1 LENKMEISNNS
12 KPKFWVS
19 QAISLPS
26 LLVYLTICLTLLISP
41 LAFAQEDE
49 TEEVIEA
56 VTIIGSSE
64 DQKKLAGSGQIIS
77 NADLLKAMDTDIQKI
92 LTAVPGVYMRTEE
105 GYGLRPNISIR
116 GTAIER
122 SAKVAIMEDGVL
134 VAPSPYTSSSAY
146 YFPTTGRIHSVE
158 VLKGPAAVSQGPQTI
173 GGAIN
178 LISTPIPNAPS
189 GKFVQELG
197 ENGMMRT
204 HAYYGG
210 TSGNFGGLI
219 EVHEHESDGFDSI
232 ANVGGDTGFDKSDL
246 MVKARYKNGN
256 HSLTLKMVDL
266 DETSNQSYV
275 GLSQASFIAN
285 PRQRYG
291 ATAYDKMMNDGDQ
304 TSLTYV
310 GDFDSFNVT
319 FTSWQND
326 YYRDWFKVSDF
337 NNKKEHGEQD
347 DINELISD
355 ANNGSANAQAILN
368 GQLPVQIEYKHN
380 NRYYTNEGY
389 QFTINTSL
397 GIHDLTLGYRDME
410 DSESRVQ
417 AHEYADQA
425 ADGSLSALY
434 GYVGLNNSNNRLRE
448 SSATSYYLQD
458 TMDFGRLDVTLGYR
472 SEDYDQRH
480 RRWSD
485 PAGPNLTLVRTGEA
499 DNRDTFTENDHT
511 TQSFGATYEVNE
523 NLTLVAGFHEGMTP
537 MFGADPE
544 EADNTELGI
553 RYSGDAG
560 DVEIF
565 YFSSEYSNL
574 AAECTLVSG
583 AACNPDESAV
593 FSGGSADVEGLEFN
607 GSWVLGGDN
616 GISYPIAL
624 AYTSTDATFN
634 NSSESDYFGVVAAGD
649 DLPYI
654 PSSSMSLVVGFIT
667 DSGLSGNVRLIDV
680 GSSCSI
686 AACGTYNKIHAHT
699 ILDLNL
705 RKALNEAMDVYVVLE
720 NATDDEDIISRA
732 PSDGARSQK
741 PRTLKV
747 GFSYKF

>member
-1 LENKMEISNNS
+1 MEISNNS

-26 LLVYLTICLTLLISP
+26 LIVYLTICLTLLISP
-41 LAFAQEDE
+41 LAFAQESD
-49 TEEVIEA
+49 TEEVIES
-56 VTIIGSSE
+56 VTIIGSAE

-92 LTAVPGVYMRTEE
+92 LTAVPGLYMRTEE

-158 VLKGPAAVSQGPQTI
+158 VLKGPAAVTQGPQTI

-178 LISTPIPNAPS
+178 LISTPIPNVPS

-210 TSGNFGGLI
+210 TSGNFGGLV

-246 MVKARYKNGN
+246 MLKARYENGD
-256 HSLTLKMVDL
+256 HSLTFKMVDL

-285 PRQRYG
+285 PRERYG

-310 GDFDSFNVT
+310 GDFESFNVT

-347 DINELISD
+347 DINELITA
-355 ANNGSANAQAILN
+355 ANNGSANAQAILD

-425 ADGSLSALY
+425 ADGSLSPLY
-434 GYVGLNNSNNRLRE
+434 GYVGLSGSNNRLRE

-458 TMDFGRLDVTLGYR
+458 TMDFGRLDVTVGYR

-499 DNRDTFTENDHT
+499 DVRDTFTENDHT

-537 MFGADPE
+537 MFGSDPE

-607 GSWVLGGDN
+607 GSWVLEGDN

-667 DSGLSGNVRLIDV
+667 DSGLSGNMRLIDV

-686 AACGTYNKIHAHT
+686 AACGPYNKIHAHT

-705 RKALNEAMDVYVVLE
+705 RKALNDAMDVYVILE
-720 NATDDEDIISRA
+720 NVTDDEDIISRA

-741 PRTLKV
+741 PRTIKV

>member
-1 LENKMEISNNS
+1 MENWPNTQTKINI
-12 KPKFWVS
+12 VS
-19 QAISLPS
+19 MGL
-26 LLVYLTICLTLLISP
+26 LTILFFAP
-41 LAFAQEDE
+41 AFAEE
-49 TEEVIEA
+49 NSEEVIES
-56 VTIIGSSE
+56 VTIIGTAE
-64 DQKKLAGSGQIIS
+64 DQRNLAGSGQIIS
-77 NADLLKAMDTDIQKI
+77 ADSLLKAMDTDIQKI

-122 SAKVAIMEDGVL
+122 SAKVTIMEDGVL

-158 VLKGPAAVSQGPQTI
+158 VLKGPSVVTQGPQTI

-178 LISTPIPNAPS
+178 LISTPIPNTPS
-189 GKFVQELG
+189 GKFIQELG

-204 HAYYGG
+204 HAYYGA
-210 TSGNFGGLI
+210 TNGNFGALI

-246 MVKARYKNGN
+246 MFKVRYENEI
-256 HSLTLKMVDL
+256 HSFTFKMVDL

-275 GLSQASFIAN
+275 GLSQASFNAN
-285 PRQRYG
+285 PRVRYG
-291 ATAYDKMMNDGDQ
+291 ATAYDKMMNDGEQ

-310 GDFDSFNVT
+310 GDFENFNVQ

-326 YYRDWFKVSDF
+326 YHRDWFKVSDF
-337 NNKKEHGEQD
+337 NNDKEHGEQD

-355 ANNGSANAQAILN
+355 ANNGSANAQAILD
-368 GQLPVQIEYKHN
+368 GQLPVEIEYKHN

-389 QFTINTSL
+389 QFTVNTSL
-397 GIHDLTLGYRDME
+397 GIHDLTLGYRDIE
-410 DSESRVQ
+410 DSESRIQ

-434 GYVGLNNSNNRLRE
+434 GYVGLSGSNNRLRE

-458 TMDFGRLDVTLGYR
+458 TMDFGKLDITVGYR

-480 RRWSD
+480 RRWGEG
-485 PAGPNLTLVRTGEA
+485 AGPNLTAVRVTSV
-499 DNRDTFTENDHT
+499 RDTFATNDHT

-523 NLTLVAGFHEGMTP
+523 KLTLVAGFHEGMTP

-553 RYSGDAG
+553 RYSDGATNI
-560 DVEIF
+560 EMF
-565 YFSSEYSNL
+565 YFASEYSNL

-583 AACNPDESAV
+583 AACNADESAV
-593 FSGGSADVEGLEFN
+593 FSGGSADVEGLEFS
-607 GSWVLGGDN
+607 GSWIFEGN
-616 GISYPIAL
+616 GVSYPVAL
-624 AYTSTDATFN
+624 AYSSTDATFN

-654 PSSSMSLVVGFIT
+654 PSSSMSLVAGFVT
-667 DSGLSGNVRLIDV
+667 ENGLSGNMRLIDV

-686 AACGTYNKIHAHT
+686 AACGIYNKIHAHT
-699 ILDLNL
+699 IIDLNI
-705 RKALNEAMDVYVVLE
+705 RKALSDSMDIYAIIE
-720 NATDDEDIISRA
+720 NVSDDADIISRA
-732 PSDGARSQK
+732 PSEGARSQK

>member
-1 LENKMEISNNS
+1 MENWPNTHTKINFLIMG
-12 KPKFWVS
+12 
-19 QAISLPS
+19 L
-26 LLVYLTICLTLLISP
+26 LTILFFAP
-41 LAFAQEDE
+41 AFADED
-49 TEEVIEA
+49 TEEIIES
-56 VTIIGSSE
+56 VTIIGSAE
-64 DQKKLAGSGQIIS
+64 DLRKLAGSGQVIS
-77 NADLLKAMDTDIQKI
+77 NDDLLKAMDTDIQKI
-92 LTAVPGVYMRTEE
+92 LTAVPGIYMRTEE

-178 LISTPIPNAPS
+178 LISTPIPSSTS
-189 GKFVQELG
+189 GKFIQELG
-197 ENGMMRT
+197 ENGMMIP

-210 TSGNFGGLI
+210 TSGNFGALV

-232 ANVGGDTGFDKSDL
+232 ANVGGDTGFDKSDF
-246 MVKARYKNGN
+246 VFKARYESGA

-275 GLSQASFIAN
+275 GLSQASFNAN
-285 PRQRYG
+285 PRVRYG
-291 ATAYDKMMNDGDQ
+291 ATAYDKMMNDGEQ

-310 GDFDSFNVT
+310 GDFENFNVQ

-326 YYRDWFKVSDF
+326 YHRDWFKVSDF
-337 NNKKEHGEQD
+337 NNDKEHGEQD
-347 DINELISD
+347 DINELISA
-355 ANNGSANAQAILN
+355 ANNGSANAQAILD
-368 GQLPVQIEYKHN
+368 GQLPVEIEYKHN

-425 ADGSLSALY
+425 VDGSLSALY
-434 GYVGLNNSNNRLRE
+434 GYIGLNNSNNRLRE

-458 TMDFGRLDVTLGYR
+458 TMDFGKLDVTLGYR

-485 PAGPNLTLVRTGEA
+485 RAGPNLTLVRTGEA
-499 DNRDTFTENDHT
+499 DNRDTFATNDHT
-511 TQSFGATYEVNE
+511 TSSIGATYDLSDNI
-523 NLTLVAGFHEGMTP
+523 TLVAGFHEGMTP

-544 EADNTELGI
+544 EADNTELGV
-553 RYSGDAG
+553 RYSEGTTDI
-560 DVEIF
+560 ELF

-574 AAECTLVSG
+574 AAECTNVTG
-583 AACNPDESAV
+583 ASCNPDESAV
-593 FSGGSADVEGLEFN
+593 FSGGAADVEGIEFS
-607 GSWVLGGDN
+607 GSWILDGD
-616 GISYPIAL
+616 GVSYPIAL
-624 AYTSTDATFN
+624 TYTSTDATFK

-649 DLPYI
+649 DLPYV
-654 PSSSMSLVVGFIT
+654 PSSSMSLVAGFVN
-667 DSGLSGNVRLIDV
+667 DNGLSGNMRLIDV

-686 AACGTYNKIHAHT
+686 AACGTYNKINAHT
-699 ILDLNL
+699 IIDLNI
-705 RKALNEAMDVYVVLE
+705 RKALNESMDIYAIIE
-720 NATDDEDIISRA
+720 NVSDDADIISRA

-741 PRTLKV
+741 PRTIKV

>member
-1 LENKMEISNNS
+1 MENWPNTQTKINFVIMG
-12 KPKFWVS
+12 F
-19 QAISLPS
+19 
-26 LLVYLTICLTLLISP
+26 LTILF
-41 LAFAQEDE
+41 FAPVFADDN
-49 TEEVIEA
+49 TEEVIES
-56 VTIIGSSE
+56 VTIIGSAE

-210 TSGNFGGLI
+210 TSGNFGGLV

-246 MVKARYKNGN
+246 MVKARYESGA
-256 HSLTLKMVDL
+256 HSLTLKMVDI
-266 DETSNQSYV
+266 DENSNQSYV
-275 GLSQASFIAN
+275 GLSQASFNSN

-291 ATAYDKMMNDGDQ
+291 ATAYDKMMNDGEQ

-310 GDFDSFNVT
+310 GDFDNFNVQ

-326 YYRDWFKVSDF
+326 YHRDWFKVSDF
-337 NNKKEHGEQD
+337 NNDKEHGEQD
-347 DINELISD
+347 DINELISA
-355 ANNGSANAQAILN
+355 ANNGSANAQAILD
-368 GQLPVQIEYKHN
+368 GQLPVEIEYKHN

-389 QFTINTSL
+389 QFSINTTL
-397 GIHDLTLGYRDME
+397 GIHDLTVGYRDME

-434 GYVGLNNSNNRLRE
+434 GYIGLNNSNNRLRE

-458 TMDFGRLDVTLGYR
+458 TMDFGRLNVTVGYR

-485 PAGPNLTLVRTGEA
+485 RAGPNLTMVRTGEA
-499 DNRDTFTENDHT
+499 DNRDTFATNDHT

-553 RYSGDAG
+553 RYSDGAG

-607 GSWVLGGDN
+607 GSWVFDGD
-616 GISYPIAL
+616 GVSYPVSI

-654 PSSSMSLVVGFIT
+654 PSSTMSLVAGFVS
-667 DSGLSGNVRLIDV
+667 DSGLSGNMRLIDV

-699 ILDLNL
+699 IVDLNL
-705 RKALNEAMDVYVVLE
+705 RKALNDAMDVYVILE
-720 NATDDEDIISRA
+720 NVTDDEDIISRA
-732 PSDGARSQK
+732 PSEGARSQK

>member
-1 LENKMEISNNS
+1 MGL
-12 KPKFWVS
+12 
-19 QAISLPS
+19 
-26 LLVYLTICLTLLISP
+26 LTILFFAP
-41 LAFAQEDE
+41 AFADE
-49 TEEVIEA
+49 NTEEIVES
-56 VTIIGSSE
+56 VTIIGSKE

-77 NADLLKAMDTDIQKI
+77 NKDLLKAMDTDIQKI

-178 LISTPIPNAPS
+178 LISTPIPNTPS

-210 TSGNFGGLI
+210 TSGNFGALV
-219 EVHEHESDGFDSI
+219 EVHEHESDGFDFI

-246 MVKARYKNGN
+246 MVKARYETAN
-256 HSLTLKMVDL
+256 HSLTFKMVDL

-275 GLSQASFIAN
+275 GLSQASFNAN
-285 PRQRYG
+285 PRARYG
-291 ATAYDKMMNDGDQ
+291 ATAYDKMLNDGEQ

-310 GDFDSFNVT
+310 GDFENFNVT

-337 NNKKEHGEQD
+337 NNKKAHGEQD

-355 ANNGSANAQAILN
+355 ANNGSANAQAILD
-368 GQLPVQIEYKHN
+368 GKLPVQIEYKHN

-389 QFTINTSL
+389 QFSINTSL

-425 ADGSLSALY
+425 ADGSLSPLY
-434 GYVGLNNSNNRLRE
+434 GYIGLNNSNNRLRE

-458 TMDFGRLDVTLGYR
+458 TMDFGRLDITVGYR

-485 PAGPNLTLVRTGEA
+485 RAGPNLTMVRTGLA
-499 DNRDTFTENDHT
+499 DNRDTFAKNDHT
-511 TQSFGATYEVNE
+511 TQSFGATYEVSE

-553 RYSGDAG
+553 RYKDGAG
-560 DVEIF
+560 EVEIF

-583 AACNPDESAV
+583 AACNADESAV
-593 FSGGSADVEGLEFN
+593 FSGGSADVEGIEFN
-607 GSWVLGGDN
+607 GSWIFEGD
-616 GISYPIAL
+616 GVSYPVAI

-654 PSSSMSLVVGFIT
+654 PSSSMALVAGFIT
-667 DSGLSGNVRLIDV
+667 DEGLSGNMRLIDV
-680 GSSCSI
+680 GGSCSI

-699 ILDLNL
+699 IIDLDL
-705 RKALNEAMDVYVVLE
+705 RKALNDAMDLYVIVE
-720 NATDDEDIISRA
+720 NVTDDADIISRA
-732 PSDGARSQK
+732 PSEGARSQK
-741 PRTLKV
+741 PRTIKV

>member
-1 LENKMEISNNS
+1 MENWPNTQTKIN
-12 KPKFWVS
+12 FV
-19 QAISLPS
+19 ILGF
-26 LLVYLTICLTLLISP
+26 LTILF
-41 LAFAQEDE
+41 FAPVFADDNA
-49 TEEVIEA
+49 EEVLES
-56 VTIIGSSE
+56 VTIIGSAK
-64 DQKKLAGSGQIIS
+64 DLKTLPGSGQIIS
-77 NADLLKAMDTDIQKI
+77 NDDLLNAMDTDIQKI

-146 YFPTTGRIHSVE
+146 YFPTAGRIHSVE
-158 VLKGPAAVSQGPQTI
+158 VLKGPAAVTQGPQTI

-197 ENGMMRT
+197 ENGMIRT
-204 HAYYGG
+204 HAYYGL
-210 TSGNFGGLI
+210 TSGNFGALV

-246 MVKARYKNGN
+246 MFKARYESGA
-256 HSLTLKMVDL
+256 HSLTFKMVDL

-275 GLSQASFIAN
+275 GLSQASFNAN

-291 ATAYDKMMNDGDQ
+291 ATAYDKMMNDGEQ
-304 TSLTYV
+304 NSLTYD
-310 GDFDSFNVT
+310 GDFENFNVQ

-326 YYRDWFKVSDF
+326 YHRDWFKVSDF
-337 NNKKEHGEQD
+337 NNDKEHGEQD

-355 ANNGSANAQAILN
+355 ANNGSSNAQAILD
-368 GQLPVQIEYKHN
+368 GQLPVEIEYKHN

-389 QFTINTSL
+389 QFSINTTL
-397 GIHDLTLGYRDME
+397 GIHDLTVGYRDME

-434 GYVGLNNSNNRLRE
+434 GYIGLNNSNNRLRE

-458 TMDFGRLDVTLGYR
+458 TMDFGRLNVTLGYR

-485 PAGPNLTLVRTGEA
+485 RAGPNLTMVRTGEA
-499 DNRDTFTENDHT
+499 DNRDTFATNDHT
-511 TQSFGATYEVNE
+511 TQSLGATYELSDNI
-523 NLTLVAGFHEGMTP
+523 TLVAGFHDGMTP

-544 EADNTELGI
+544 EADNTELGL
-553 RYSGDAG
+553 RYSNGTTDI
-560 DVEIF
+560 EFF
-565 YFSSEYSNL
+565 YFASEYSNL

-583 AACNPDESAV
+583 AACNADESSV
-593 FSGGSADVEGLEFN
+593 FSGGAADVDGLEFT
-607 GSWVLGGDN
+607 GSWILEGD
-616 GISYPIAL
+616 GVSYPIAL

-654 PSSSMSLVVGFIT
+654 PSSSMSLVAGFVT
-667 DSGLSGNVRLIDV
+667 ENGLSGNMRLIDV

-686 AACGTYNKIHAHT
+686 AACGTYNKINAHT
-699 ILDLNL
+699 IIDLNI
-705 RKALNEAMDVYVVLE
+705 RKALTDSMDVYAILE
-720 NATDDEDIISRA
+720 NVSDDADIISRA
-732 PSDGARSQK
+732 PSEGARSQK
-741 PRTLKV
+741 PRTLKF
-747 GFSYKF
+747 GFSYRF

>member
-1 LENKMEISNNS
+1 MNDHWPTLQTKINITIMG
-12 KPKFWVS
+12 
-19 QAISLPS
+19 
-26 LLVYLTICLTLLISP
+26 LLSILFFVP
-41 LAFAQEDE
+41 AFAADDVE
-49 TEEVIEA
+49 TIES
-56 VTIIGSSE
+56 VTIIGSAE
-64 DQKKLAGSGQIIS
+64 DLRKLPGSGQIVP
-77 NADLLKAMDTDIQKI
+77 NEELLKAMDTDIQKI

-122 SAKVAIMEDGVL
+122 SGKVTIMEDGVL

-210 TSGNFGGLI
+210 TSGNFGALV

-246 MVKARYKNGN
+246 MVKARYESGA
-256 HSLTLKMVDL
+256 HSLTLKMVDI
-266 DETSNQSYV
+266 DENSNQSYV
-275 GLSQASFIAN
+275 GLSQASFNAN
-285 PRQRYG
+285 PRVRYG
-291 ATAYDKMMNDGDQ
+291 ATAYDKMMNDGEQ

-310 GDFDSFNVT
+310 GDFENFNVQ

-326 YYRDWFKVSDF
+326 YHRDWFKVSDF
-337 NNKKEHGEQD
+337 NNKKAHGEQD

-355 ANNGSANAQAILN
+355 ANNGSANAQAILD
-368 GQLPVQIEYKHN
+368 GKLPVQIEYKHN

-389 QFTINTSL
+389 QFSINTTL

-410 DSESRVQ
+410 DSESRIQ
-417 AHEYADQA
+417 AHEYSDQA

-434 GYVGLNNSNNRLRE
+434 GYVGLSGSNNRLRE

-458 TMDFGRLDVTLGYR
+458 TMDFGKLDVTLGYR

-480 RRWSD
+480 RRWGEG
-485 PAGPNLTLVRTGEA
+485 AGPNLTAVRITSV
-499 DNRDTFTENDHT
+499 RDTFATNDHT
-511 TQSFGATYEVNE
+511 TSSFGATYDLSDSV
-523 NLTLVAGFHEGMTP
+523 TLVAGFHEGMTP

-553 RYSGDAG
+553 RYSEGTTSLEA
-560 DVEIF
+560 F

-574 AAECTLVSG
+574 SAECTLVSG
-583 AACNPDESAV
+583 AACNPEESAV
-593 FSGGSADVEGLEFN
+593 FSGGAADVEGLEFS
-607 GSWVLGGDN
+607 GSWVFEGD
-616 GISYPIAL
+616 GVSYPVAL

-654 PSSSMSLVVGFIT
+654 PSSSMSLVAGFVS
-667 DSGLSGNVRLIDV
+667 DNGLSGNMRLIDV

-686 AACGTYNKIHAHT
+686 AACGTYNKINAHT
-699 ILDLNL
+699 IIDLNI
-705 RKALNEAMDVYVVLE
+705 RKALTDAMDVYAIIE
-720 NATDDEDIISRA
+720 NISDDADIISRA
-732 PSDGARSQK
+732 PSEGARSQK
-741 PRTLKV
+741 PRTIKV

>member
-1 LENKMEISNNS
+1 MENWPNTHTKIN
-12 KPKFWVS
+12 
-19 QAISLPS
+19 
-26 LLVYLTICLTLLISP
+26 LLIMGLLTILFFAP
-41 LAFAQEDE
+41 AFADE
-49 TEEVIEA
+49 NTEEIVES
-56 VTIIGSSE
+56 VTIIGSKE

-77 NADLLKAMDTDIQKI
+77 NKDLLKAMDTDIQKI

-178 LISTPIPNAPS
+178 LISTPIPNTPS

-204 HAYYGG
+204 HAYYGV
-210 TSGNFGGLI
+210 TSGNFGALV

-246 MVKARYKNGN
+246 MVKARYETEN
-256 HSLTLKMVDL
+256 HSLTFKMVDL
-266 DETSNQSYV
+266 DEASNQSYV
-275 GLSQASFIAN
+275 GLSQASFNAN
-285 PRQRYG
+285 PRARYG
-291 ATAYDKMMNDGDQ
+291 ATAYDKMMNDGEQ

-310 GDFDSFNVT
+310 GDFENFNVT

-337 NNKKEHGEQD
+337 NNKKAHGEQD

-355 ANNGSANAQAILN
+355 ANNGSANAQAILD
-368 GQLPVQIEYKHN
+368 GKLPVQIEYKHN

-389 QFTINTSL
+389 QFSINTSL

-425 ADGSLSALY
+425 ADGSLSPLY
-434 GYVGLNNSNNRLRE
+434 GYIGLNNSNNRLRE

-458 TMDFGRLDVTLGYR
+458 TMDFGRLDITVGYR

-485 PAGPNLTLVRTGEA
+485 RAGPNLTMVRTGPA
-499 DNRDTFTENDHT
+499 DNRDTFATNDHT
-511 TQSFGATYEVNE
+511 TQSFGATYEVSE

-553 RYSGDAG
+553 RYKDGAG
-560 DVEIF
+560 EVEIF

-583 AACNPDESAV
+583 AACNADESAV
-593 FSGGSADVEGLEFN
+593 FSGGSADVEGIEFN
-607 GSWVLGGDN
+607 GSWIFDGD
-616 GISYPIAL
+616 GISYPVAI

-654 PSSSMSLVVGFIT
+654 PSSSMALVAGFIT
-667 DSGLSGNVRLIDV
+667 DEGLSGNMRLIDV
-680 GSSCSI
+680 GGSCSI

-699 ILDLNL
+699 IIDLDL
-705 RKALNEAMDVYVVLE
+705 RKALNDAMDLYVIVE
-720 NATDDEDIISRA
+720 NVTDDADIISRA
-732 PSDGARSQK
+732 PSEGARSQK
-741 PRTLKV
+741 PRTIKV

>member
-1 LENKMEISNNS
+1 MNDHWPTLQTKINITIMG
-12 KPKFWVS
+12 
-19 QAISLPS
+19 
-26 LLVYLTICLTLLISP
+26 LLSILFFVP
-41 LAFAQEDE
+41 AFAADDVE
-49 TEEVIEA
+49 TIES
-56 VTIIGSSE
+56 VTIIGSAE
-64 DQKKLAGSGQIIS
+64 DLRKLPGSGQIVP
-77 NADLLKAMDTDIQKI
+77 NEELLKAMDTDIQKI

-122 SAKVAIMEDGVL
+122 SGKVTIMEDGVL

-210 TSGNFGGLI
+210 TSGNFGALV

-246 MVKARYKNGN
+246 MVKAKYESGA
-256 HSLTLKMVDL
+256 HSLTLKMVDI
-266 DETSNQSYV
+266 DENSNQSYV
-275 GLSQASFIAN
+275 GLSQASFNAN
-285 PRQRYG
+285 PRVRYG
-291 ATAYDKMMNDGDQ
+291 ATAYDKMMNDGEQ

-310 GDFDSFNVT
+310 GDFENFNVQ

-326 YYRDWFKVSDF
+326 YHRDWFKVSDF
-337 NNKKEHGEQD
+337 NNKKAHGEQD

-355 ANNGSANAQAILN
+355 ANNGSANAQAILD
-368 GQLPVQIEYKHN
+368 GKLPVQIEYKHN

-389 QFTINTSL
+389 QFSINTTL

-410 DSESRVQ
+410 DSESRIQ
-417 AHEYADQA
+417 AHEYSDQA

-434 GYVGLNNSNNRLRE
+434 GYVGLSGSNNRLRE

-458 TMDFGRLDVTLGYR
+458 TMDFGKLDVTLGYR

-480 RRWSD
+480 RRWGEG
-485 PAGPNLTLVRTGEA
+485 AGPNLTAVRITSV
-499 DNRDTFTENDHT
+499 RDTFATNDHT
-511 TQSFGATYEVNE
+511 TSSFGATYDLSDSV
-523 NLTLVAGFHEGMTP
+523 TLVAGFHEGMTP

-553 RYSGDAG
+553 RYSEGTTSLEA
-560 DVEIF
+560 F

-574 AAECTLVSG
+574 SAECTLVSG
-583 AACNPDESAV
+583 AACNPEESAV
-593 FSGGSADVEGLEFN
+593 FSGGAADVEGIEFS
-607 GSWVLGGDN
+607 GSWVFEGD
-616 GISYPIAL
+616 GVSYPVAL

-634 NSSESDYFGVVAAGD
+634 NSSESDYFGVVSAGD

-654 PSSSMSLVVGFIT
+654 PSSSMSLVAGFVS
-667 DSGLSGNVRLIDV
+667 DNGLSGNMRLIDV

-686 AACGTYNKIHAHT
+686 AACGTYNKINAHT
-699 ILDLNL
+699 IIDLNI
-705 RKALNEAMDVYVVLE
+705 RKALTDSMDIYAIIE
-720 NATDDEDIISRA
+720 NVSDDADIISRA
-732 PSDGARSQK
+732 PSEGARSQK
-741 PRTLKV
+741 PRTIKV

>member
-1 LENKMEISNNS
+1 MEISNHS

-26 LLVYLTICLTLLISP
+26 LIVYLTICLTLLISP
-41 LAFAQEDE
+41 LAFAQEGD
-49 TEEVIEA
+49 TEEVIES
-56 VTIIGSSE
+56 VTIIGSAE

-92 LTAVPGVYMRTEE
+92 LTAVPGLYMRTEE

-158 VLKGPAAVSQGPQTI
+158 VLKGPAAVTQGPQTI

-246 MVKARYKNGN
+246 MLKARYENGD
-256 HSLTLKMVDL
+256 HSLTFKMVDL

-285 PRQRYG
+285 PRERYG

-310 GDFDSFNVT
+310 GDFESFNVT

-347 DINELISD
+347 DINELITA
-355 ANNGSANAQAILN
+355 ANNGSANAQAILD

-434 GYVGLNNSNNRLRE
+434 GYVGLSGSNNRLRE

-458 TMDFGRLDVTLGYR
+458 TMDFGRLDVTVGYR

-499 DNRDTFTENDHT
+499 DVRDTFTENDHT

-560 DVEIF
+560 DVEVF

-607 GSWVLGGDN
+607 GSWVFEGDN
-616 GISYPIAL
+616 GISYPISL

-667 DSGLSGNVRLIDV
+667 DSGLSGNMRLIDV

-686 AACGTYNKIHAHT
+686 AACGPTNKIDAHT

-705 RKALNEAMDVYVVLE
+705 RKALNEAMDVYVILE
-720 NATDDEDIISRA
+720 NVTDDEDIISRA

-741 PRTLKV
+741 PRTIKV

>member
-1 LENKMEISNNS
+1 MG
-12 KPKFWVS
+12 F
-19 QAISLPS
+19 
-26 LLVYLTICLTLLISP
+26 LTILF
-41 LAFAQEDE
+41 FAPVFADDN
-49 TEEVIEA
+49 TEEVIES
-56 VTIIGSSE
+56 VTIIGSAE

-210 TSGNFGGLI
+210 TSGNFGGLV

-246 MVKARYKNGN
+246 MVKARYESGA
-256 HSLTLKMVDL
+256 HSLTLKMVDI
-266 DETSNQSYV
+266 DENSNQSYV
-275 GLSQASFIAN
+275 GLSQASFNSN

-291 ATAYDKMMNDGDQ
+291 ATAYDKMMNDGEQ

-310 GDFDSFNVT
+310 GDFDNFNVQ

-326 YYRDWFKVSDF
+326 YHRDWFKVSDF
-337 NNKKEHGEQD
+337 NNDKEHGEQD
-347 DINELISD
+347 DINELISA
-355 ANNGSANAQAILN
+355 ANNGSANAQAILD
-368 GQLPVQIEYKHN
+368 GQLPVEIEYKHN

-389 QFTINTSL
+389 QFSINTTL
-397 GIHDLTLGYRDME
+397 GIHDLTVGYRDME

-434 GYVGLNNSNNRLRE
+434 GYIGLNNSNNRLRE

-458 TMDFGRLDVTLGYR
+458 TMDFGRLNVTVGYR

-485 PAGPNLTLVRTGEA
+485 RAGPNLTMVRTGEA
-499 DNRDTFTENDHT
+499 DNRDTFATNDHT

-553 RYSGDAG
+553 RYSDGAG

-607 GSWVLGGDN
+607 GSWVFDGD
-616 GISYPIAL
+616 GVSYPVSI

-654 PSSSMSLVVGFIT
+654 PSSTMSLVAGFVS
-667 DSGLSGNVRLIDV
+667 DSGLSGNMRLIDV

-699 ILDLNL
+699 IVDLNL
-705 RKALNEAMDVYVVLE
+705 RKALNDAMDVYVILE
-720 NATDDEDIISRA
+720 NVTDDEDIISRA
-732 PSDGARSQK
+732 PSEGARSQK

>member
-1 LENKMEISNNS
+1 MGL
-12 KPKFWVS
+12 
-19 QAISLPS
+19 
-26 LLVYLTICLTLLISP
+26 LTILFFVP
-41 LAFAQEDE
+41 AFADE
-49 TEEVIEA
+49 EEVIES
-56 VTIIGSSE
+56 VTIIGSVE
-64 DQKKLAGSGQIIS
+64 DQRKLAGSGQIIS
-77 NADLLKAMDTDIQKI
+77 NDDLLKAMDTDIQKI

-122 SAKVAIMEDGVL
+122 SAKVAVMEDGVL

-178 LISTPIPNAPS
+178 LISTPIPITNS

-204 HAYYGG
+204 HAYFGG
-210 TSGNFGGLI
+210 TSGNFGALV

-232 ANVGGDTGFDKSDL
+232 ANVGGDTGFDKSDF
-246 MVKARYKNGN
+246 MVKARYESGA
-256 HSLTLKMVDL
+256 HSLTFKMVDL

-275 GLSQASFIAN
+275 GLSQASFNAN
-285 PRQRYG
+285 PRVRYG
-291 ATAYDKMMNDGDQ
+291 ATAYDKMMNDGEQ

-310 GDFDSFNVT
+310 GNFENFNVQ

-326 YYRDWFKVSDF
+326 YHRDWFKVSDF
-337 NNKKEHGEQD
+337 NNDKEHGEQD

-355 ANNGSANAQAILN
+355 ANNGSANAQAILD
-368 GQLPVQIEYKHN
+368 GQLPVEIEYKHN

-389 QFTINTSL
+389 QFTVNTSL

-410 DSESRVQ
+410 DSESRIQ

-434 GYVGLNNSNNRLRE
+434 GYVGLSGSNNRLRE

-458 TMDFGRLDVTLGYR
+458 TMDFGKLDITVGYR

-480 RRWSD
+480 RRWGEG
-485 PAGPNLTLVRTGEA
+485 AGPNLTAVRVTSV
-499 DNRDTFTENDHT
+499 RDTFATNDHT

-523 NLTLVAGFHEGMTP
+523 KLTLVAGFHEGMTP

-553 RYSGDAG
+553 RYSDGATNI
-560 DVEIF
+560 EMF
-565 YFSSEYSNL
+565 YFASEYSNL

-583 AACNPDESAV
+583 AACNADESAV
-593 FSGGSADVEGLEFN
+593 FSGGSADVEGLEFS
-607 GSWVLGGDN
+607 GSWIFEGD
-616 GISYPIAL
+616 GVSYPVAL

-654 PSSSMSLVVGFIT
+654 PSSSMSLVAGFVT
-667 DSGLSGNVRLIDV
+667 ENGLSGNMRLIDV

-686 AACGTYNKIHAHT
+686 AACGIYNKIHAHT
-699 ILDLNL
+699 IIDLNI
-705 RKALNEAMDVYVVLE
+705 RKALSDSMDIYAIIE
-720 NATDDEDIISRA
+720 NVSDDADIISRA
-732 PSDGARSQK
+732 PSEGARSQK

>member
-1 LENKMEISNNS
+1 MEISNNS

-26 LLVYLTICLTLLISP
+26 LIVYLTICLTLLISP
-41 LAFAQEDE
+41 LAFAQEGD
-49 TEEVIEA
+49 TEEVIES
-56 VTIIGSSE
+56 VTIIGSAE
-64 DQKKLAGSGQIIS
+64 DLKKLAGSGQIIS

-92 LTAVPGVYMRTEE
+92 LTAVPGLYMRTEE

-158 VLKGPAAVSQGPQTI
+158 VLKGPAAVTQGPQTI

-210 TSGNFGGLI
+210 TNGNFGGLV
-219 EVHEHESDGFDSI
+219 EVHEHESDGFDSV

-246 MVKARYKNGN
+246 MVKARYENGN

-285 PRQRYG
+285 PRERYG
-291 ATAYDKMMNDGDQ
+291 ATAYDKMINDGDQ

-310 GDFDSFNVT
+310 GDFDSFNVKL
-319 FTSWQND
+319 TSWQND

-347 DINELISD
+347 DINELISA
-355 ANNGSANAQAILN
+355 ANNGSANAQAILD

-425 ADGSLSALY
+425 ADGSLSPLY

-458 TMDFGRLDVTLGYR
+458 TMDFGKLDVTVGYR

-485 PAGPNLTLVRTGEA
+485 RAGPNLTLVRTGEA
-499 DNRDTFTENDHT
+499 DNRDTFTTNDHT

-667 DSGLSGNVRLIDV
+667 DSGLSGNMRLIDV

-686 AACGTYNKIHAHT
+686 AACGPYNKIHAHT

-705 RKALNEAMDVYVVLE
+705 RKSLNDAMDVYVILE

-747 GFSYKF
+747 GFSYRF

>member
-1 LENKMEISNNS
+1 
-12 KPKFWVS
+12 
-19 QAISLPS
+19 
-26 LLVYLTICLTLLISP
+26 
-41 LAFAQEDE
+41 
-49 TEEVIEA
+49 
-56 VTIIGSSE
+56 
-64 DQKKLAGSGQIIS
+64 
-77 NADLLKAMDTDIQKI
+77 
-92 LTAVPGVYMRTEE
+92 
-105 GYGLRPNISIR
+105 
-116 GTAIER
+116 
-122 SAKVAIMEDGVL
+122 MEDGVL

-178 LISTPIPNAPS
+178 LISTPIPNTPS

-210 TSGNFGGLI
+210 TSGNFGALV

-246 MVKARYKNGN
+246 MVKARYESGV
-256 HSLTLKMVDL
+256 HSLTFKMVDL

-275 GLSQASFIAN
+275 GLSQASFNAN
-285 PRQRYG
+285 PRVRYG
-291 ATAYDKMMNDGDQ
+291 ATAYDKMMNDGEQ

-310 GDFDSFNVT
+310 GDFENFNVQ

-326 YYRDWFKVSDF
+326 YHRDWFKVSDF
-337 NNKKEHGEQD
+337 NNDKEHGEQD

-355 ANNGSANAQAILN
+355 ANNGSANAQAILD
-368 GQLPVQIEYKHN
+368 GQLPVEIEYKHN

-389 QFTINTSL
+389 QFSINTSL

-410 DSESRVQ
+410 DSESRIQ

-434 GYVGLNNSNNRLRE
+434 GYVGLSGSNNRLRE

-458 TMDFGRLDVTLGYR
+458 TMDFGKLDITLGYR

-480 RRWSD
+480 RRWGEG
-485 PAGPNLTLVRTGEA
+485 AGPNLTAVRVTSV
-499 DNRDTFTENDHT
+499 RDTFATNDHT
-511 TQSFGATYEVNE
+511 TSSFGATYDLSDNV
-523 NLTLVAGFHEGMTP
+523 TLVAGFHEGMTP

-544 EADNTELGI
+544 EADNTELGM
-553 RYSGDAG
+553 RYSAG
-560 DVEIF
+560 TANLEVF

-583 AACNPDESAV
+583 AACNADESAV
-593 FSGGSADVEGLEFN
+593 FSGGAADVEGLEFS
-607 GSWVLGGDN
+607 GSWILEGD
-616 GISYPIAL
+616 GVSYPVAL

-634 NSSESDYFGVVAAGD
+634 NSSESEYFGVVAAGD
-649 DLPYI
+649 DLPYV
-654 PSSSMSLVVGFIT
+654 PSSSMSIVAGFVT
-667 DSGLSGNVRLIDV
+667 DSGLSGNMRLIDV

-686 AACGTYNKIHAHT
+686 AACGTYNKINAHT
-699 ILDLNL
+699 IIDLNL
-705 RKALNEAMDVYVVLE
+705 RKALNDSMDIYAIIE
-720 NATDDEDIISRA
+720 NVSDDADIISRA
-732 PSDGARSQK
+732 PSEGARSQK
-741 PRTLKV
+741 PRTIKV

>member
-1 LENKMEISNNS
+1 MENWPNIHTKINFVIMG
-12 KPKFWVS
+12 
-19 QAISLPS
+19 L
-26 LLVYLTICLTLLISP
+26 LTILFFVP
-41 LAFAQEDE
+41 AFADE
-49 TEEVIEA
+49 EEVIES
-56 VTIIGSSE
+56 VTIIGSAE
-64 DQKKLAGSGQIIS
+64 DQRKLAGSGQIIS
-77 NADLLKAMDTDIQKI
+77 NDDLLKAMDTDIQKI

-122 SAKVAIMEDGVL
+122 SAKVAVMEDGVL

-178 LISTPIPNAPS
+178 LISTPIPSTNS

-204 HAYYGG
+204 HAYFGG
-210 TSGNFGGLI
+210 TSGNFGALV

-232 ANVGGDTGFDKSDL
+232 ANVGGDTGFDKSDF
-246 MVKARYKNGN
+246 MVKARYESGA
-256 HSLTLKMVDL
+256 HSLTFKMVDL

-275 GLSQASFIAN
+275 GLSQASFNAN
-285 PRQRYG
+285 PRVRYG
-291 ATAYDKMMNDGDQ
+291 ATAYDKMMNDGEQ

-310 GDFDSFNVT
+310 GNFENFNVQ

-326 YYRDWFKVSDF
+326 YHRDWFKVSDF
-337 NNKKEHGEQD
+337 NNDKEHGEQD

-355 ANNGSANAQAILN
+355 ANNGSANAQAILD
-368 GQLPVQIEYKHN
+368 GQLPVEIEYKHN

-389 QFTINTSL
+389 QFTVNTSL

-410 DSESRVQ
+410 DSESRIQ

-434 GYVGLNNSNNRLRE
+434 GYVGLSGSNNRLRE

-458 TMDFGRLDVTLGYR
+458 TMDFGKLDITVGYR

-480 RRWSD
+480 RRWGEG
-485 PAGPNLTLVRTGEA
+485 AGPNLTAVRVTSV
-499 DNRDTFTENDHT
+499 RDTFATNDHT

-523 NLTLVAGFHEGMTP
+523 KLTLVAGFHEGMTP

-553 RYSGDAG
+553 RYSDGATNI
-560 DVEIF
+560 EMF
-565 YFSSEYSNL
+565 YFASEYSNL

-583 AACNPDESAV
+583 AACNADESAV
-593 FSGGSADVEGLEFN
+593 FSGGSADVEGLEFS
-607 GSWVLGGDN
+607 GSWIFEGD
-616 GISYPIAL
+616 GVSYPVAL

-654 PSSSMSLVVGFIT
+654 PSSSMSLVAGFVT
-667 DSGLSGNVRLIDV
+667 ENGLSGNMRLIDV

-686 AACGTYNKIHAHT
+686 AACGIYNKIHAHT
-699 ILDLNL
+699 IIDLNI
-705 RKALNEAMDVYVVLE
+705 RKALSDSMDIYAIIE
-720 NATDDEDIISRA
+720 NVSDDADIISRA
-732 PSDGARSQK
+732 PSEGARSQK